1 MLGDIVIMVYSNR
14 NVNGNVYTNRI
25 FSPASPKIGGMDFYG
40 RVRQL
45 VKRKKYP
52 SLQEFILSIGLNQ
65 DSYYSLKKAGNLPRA
80 DDAIRIA
87 QALETTVEYLVI
99 GNDPKP
105 LTADQTFD
113 EILFLIEKFHKISGR
128 STQRRKL

>member
-1 MLGDIVIMVYSNR
+1 MGY
-14 NVNGNVYTNRI
+14 
-25 FSPASPKIGGMDFYG
+25 MDFYG

-45 VKRKKYP
+45 AKRKKYP
-52 SLQEFILSIGLNQ
+52 SLQEFIISVGLNQ

-80 DDAIRIA
+80 DEAIRIA

-113 EILFLIEKFHKISGR
+113 EILFLIEKFQKIS
-128 STQRRKL
+128 SKPIRRKL